1 MDNKDKIK
9 WHPGFA
15 SALKLEF
22 YENRNDLEYSEE
34 IVLNKEAIKMDMLII
49 KKKPGII
56 LQNTLG
62 EHFRQHNIIE
72 FKSADDDLNIDT
84 LFNVIGYACLYKS
97 YGKTVD
103 AIPFYDVTITL
114 IRKRT
119 PKGLLSYIRN
129 HGGSIDSKGNG
140 IYDVTWHM
148 PFPVRV
154 IVNKFLDFSQHTWL
168 AAIRNDLT
176 IDELKAIIQKARSY
190 TEKDARMNID
200 SAMSVI
206 SQANTANLDEAKK
219 EDLKMCKELM
229 DLMKPEIDA
238 VVNEAVN
245 KVANK
250 ALAEKKAMVIDMI
263 KDKMSIGFIA
273 KYSNLSNEAIRTIA
287 SDNQLVI

>member
-22 YENRNDLEYSEE
+22 YDNRNDLEYSEE
-34 IVLNKEAIKMDMLII
+34 VVLNKEAIRMDMLII
-49 KKKPGII
+49 KKKPGVV
-56 LQNTLG
+56 LQNPLG

-103 AIPFYDVTITL
+103 AIPFYDITITL
-114 IRKRT
+114 IRKRI
-119 PKGLLSYIRN
+119 PKGLFSYISNR
-129 HGGSIDSKGNG
+129 GGSIEGKGHG
-140 IYDVTWHM
+140 IYDIKWHLS
-148 PFPVRV
+148 FPVRV
-154 IVNKFLDFSQHTWL
+154 IVNRFLNFKQNTWL

-176 IDELKAIIQKARSY
+176 IDELKVIIKKARSY
-190 TEKDARMNID
+190 TDKEARMSID

-206 SQANTANLDEAKK
+206 SQANTANLDEVKK
-219 EDLKMCKELM
+219 EDAKMCKELM

-238 VVNEAVN
+238 VVNEAVD
-245 KVANK
+245 K
-250 ALAEKKAMVIDMI
+250 ATNSTTISLIRNLMNNMNIDAKQAMTNLGISDTDFPKYLALI
-263 KDKMSIGFIA
+263 
-273 KYSNLSNEAIRTIA
+273 
-287 SDNQLVI
+287 